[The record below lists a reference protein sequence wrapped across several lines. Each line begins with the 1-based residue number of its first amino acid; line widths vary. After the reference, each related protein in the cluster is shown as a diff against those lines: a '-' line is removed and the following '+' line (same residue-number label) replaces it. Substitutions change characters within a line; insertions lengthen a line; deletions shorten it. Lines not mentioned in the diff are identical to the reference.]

1 MSHRSPGV
9 HDLSDGSYVLVS
21 TTEKICCFLRSWTQ
35 GWHCVAKFRPVN
47 LEWSQWM
54 WLIHGYGAQKWNC
67 CCMGYL
73 QRWGFCLCASQKFI
87 KMPFSSSFVGHRHN
101 LTERGRITITL
112 ELPLSIMNECKIASI
127 NQYNYLYKDCVS
139 DKAVENAHINIISG
153 DSQNKQL
160 WMQIMI
166 PSRKESARG
175 NERLPVIPKWYAMK
189 TNLERTQFLLIICQ
203 QYC

>member
-1 MSHRSPGV
+1 
-9 HDLSDGSYVLVS
+9 
-21 TTEKICCFLRSWTQ
+21 
-35 GWHCVAKFRPVN
+35 
-47 LEWSQWM
+47 
-54 WLIHGYGAQKWNC
+54 
-67 CCMGYL
+67 
-73 QRWGFCLCASQKFI
+73 
-87 KMPFSSSFVGHRHN
+87 MPFSSSFVGHRHN

-175 NERLPVIPKWYAMK
+175 NERLPVIPK
-189 TNLERTQFLLIICQ
+189 
-203 QYC
+203 